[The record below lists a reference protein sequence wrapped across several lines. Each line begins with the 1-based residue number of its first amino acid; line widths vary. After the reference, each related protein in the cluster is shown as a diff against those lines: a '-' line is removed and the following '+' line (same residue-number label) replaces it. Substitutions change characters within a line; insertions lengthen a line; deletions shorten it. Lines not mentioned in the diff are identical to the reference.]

1 MVINVPRVV
10 ARGIVFSGDSVPSV
24 GIVAD
29 SIPKNAKKVIAVV
42 ILRAWKFESSDRLI
56 GKKFFISKTKKL
68 IIIWEKEILVMR

>member
-1 MVINVPRVV
+1 MVINVPSVV

-42 ILRAWKFESSDRLI
+42 ILRA
-56 GKKFFISKTKKL
+56 
-68 IIIWEKEILVMR
+68 